1 MLRAKPPKK
10 ALKDEKRESQRD
22 KLKALLK
29 DHVKI
34 KRLNVE
40 IPNPLYK
47 QMQRRA
53 VDEGRSISTIT
64 RQIWTQYLKDQNHVQ
79 TRTTDPS

>member
-29 DHVKI
+29 DHVEI

-40 IPNPLYK
+40 IPNALYR

>member
-1 MLRAKPPKK
+1 MLLAKPPKK
-10 ALKDEKRESQRD
+10 ALKDAKRESQRD

-29 DHVKI
+29 DHVEI

-64 RQIWTQYLKDQNHVQ
+64 RQIWKQYLKDQNHAQ

>member
-10 ALKDEKRESQRD
+10 TLKDEKRESQRD

-29 DHVKI
+29 DHIEI

-64 RQIWTQYLKDQNHVQ
+64 RQIWKQYLKDQSHVQ